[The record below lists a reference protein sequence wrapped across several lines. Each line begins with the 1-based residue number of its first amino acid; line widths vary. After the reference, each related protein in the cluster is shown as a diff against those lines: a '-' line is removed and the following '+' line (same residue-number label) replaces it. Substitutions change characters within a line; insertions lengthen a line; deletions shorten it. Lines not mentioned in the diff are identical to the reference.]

1 MSDFF
6 ARDSLKKFILF
17 PISLGILEKKTFFY
31 ERKVQFFVPNTALL
45 QATYGCK
52 CSISALLLKKC
63 QMQQIITS
71 QIL

>member
-1 MSDFF
+1 MSDCF

-31 ERKVQFFVPNTALL
+31 EGKVQFFVNTALL

-52 CSISALLLKKC
+52 CSICALLLKKC
-63 QMQQIITS
+63 QVQQIITS